1 MTTPRPF
8 RFGVVAAQA
17 ASADDWLAQ
26 ARHIEAAGYSTM
38 VVPDGMRYTLAPLP
52 ALAAAAAATRRLR
65 VGTYVLANDFR
76 NPVLVAKD
84 AATLDFL
91 SNGRLELGLGAGR
104 PAAEEDNRLLGIPF
118 ESGARRLAR
127 LADAL
132 RAIKAAWAD
141 GSEIAPRPVQQPRPP
156 ILVAGSGKQML
167 ALAAQEA
174 DIVALGVAPTAT
186 EAEVT
191 EKVNGLREAAGP
203 RFADLELNL
212 NLMAVGHQVP
222 RYVAMQYG
230 LTAHALEEADAATAL
245 VGSVDQMCERLIAR
259 RERLGVSYFMVG
271 DELMDAFVPVVQRL
285 AGS

>member
-17 ASADDWLAQ
+17 ASADAWLAQ

-76 NPVLVAKD
+76 NPVLLAKD

-91 SNGRLELGLGAGR
+91 SNGRFELGVGAGR
-104 PAAEEDNRLLGIPF
+104 PAAEDDNRLLGIPF
-118 ESGARRLAR
+118 DSGARRLAR
-127 LADAL
+127 LADGL
-132 RAIKAAWAD
+132 RAIKAAWAE
-141 GSEIAPRPVQQPRPP
+141 GSEISPRPVQQPRPP
-156 ILVAGSGKQML
+156 ILLAGSGKQML

-186 EAEVT
+186 EAEIAD
-191 EKVNGLREAAGP
+191 KVAVLREAAGP
-203 RFADLELNL
+203 RFADLELNM
-212 NLMAVGHQVP
+212 NLMAVGEQVP
-222 RYVAMQYG
+222 RYVAMQYR
-230 LTAHALEEADAATAL
+230 LTAQALGEAGAATAL
-245 VGSVDQMCERLIAR
+245 VGSVDQMCETLIAR
-259 RERLGVSYFMVG
+259 RERLGISYFVVG
-271 DELMDAFVPVVQRL
+271 DELMDALAPVVQRL
-285 AGS
+285 AGA

>member
-17 ASADDWLAQ
+17 RTGDEWLAR
-26 ARHIEAAGYSTM
+26 ARHIEASGYSTM

-52 ALAAAAAATRRLR
+52 ALAAAAAATSTLR

-76 NPVLVAKD
+76 NPVLLAKD

-104 PAAEEDNRLLGIPF
+104 PAAEQDNRLLGIPF
-118 ESGARRLAR
+118 ESGARRLGR

-186 EAEVT
+186 EAEVA

-212 NLMAVGHQVP
+212 NLMAVGDQVP